1 MQDFGLVVIGAHSGL
16 FLKDL
21 VSEYQDQNIL
31 LVEPVPYNYEILLQ
45 GGNVKKI
52 LIYLLSI
59 GIFGVASIANSQT
72 IRIGTEGAYPPWN
85 NLNSAGELEGAEI
98 DFGNEA
104 CERMGVTCE
113 WVTQDWDGIIPALL
127 QGKYDII
134 IAGMSITEERKEKV
148 NFTTGYMTDGA
159 RFAVLKNSG
168 LANLNIAGM
177 AKVNLNNAGGKE
189 QAAIGQLIAA
199 MDGKTVCV
207 QSSTI
212 HQNFLE
218 KHMSGAVDVELYQA
232 VDDHNLDLAAGRCD
246 AVLADVGSIIDFMES
261 DGGVDVAFTG
271 PTFSGGVFG
280 DGVGGAVRKEDTD
293 ILEMWNAAIAEMSK
307 DGTTAEITK
316 EWFGRDISM

>member
-1 MQDFGLVVIGAHSGL
+1 M
-16 FLKDL
+16 
-21 VSEYQDQNIL
+21 
-31 LVEPVPYNYEILLQ
+31 
-45 GGNVKKI
+45 KKFI
-52 LIYLLSI
+52 IYLLSI

-104 CERMGVTCE
+104 CKRMGVTCE

-199 MDGKTVCV
+199 MDGNTVCV

-218 KHMSGAVDVELYQA
+218 KHMSGAVDVKLYQA

-280 DGVGGAVRKEDTD
+280 DGGGGAVRKEDTD

>member
-1 MQDFGLVVIGAHSGL
+1 M
-16 FLKDL
+16 K
-21 VSEYQDQNIL
+21 NIL
-31 LVEPVPYNYEILLQ
+31 LVV
-45 GGNVKKI
+45 
-52 LIYLLSI
+52 LSLSV
-59 GIFGVASIANSQT
+59 FGLASIANSQT

-85 NLNSAGELEGAEI
+85 NINSAGDLEGAEI
-98 DFGNEA
+98 DFGNQA

-159 RFAVLKNSG
+159 RFAVLKDSG
-168 LANLNIAGM
+168 LADLNIAGM

-218 KHMSGAVDVELYQA
+218 KHMSGAVDVKLYQA

-280 DGVGGAVRKEDTD
+280 DGVGGAVRKEDTE
-293 ILEMWNAAIAEMSK
+293 ILDMWNTAISEMSK

>member
-1 MQDFGLVVIGAHSGL
+1 M
-16 FLKDL
+16 
-21 VSEYQDQNIL
+21 
-31 LVEPVPYNYEILLQ
+31 
-45 GGNVKKI
+45 KKI

-168 LANLNIAGM
+168 LANLSIAGM

-218 KHMSGAVDVELYQA
+218 KHMSGAVDVKLYQA

-280 DGVGGAVRKEDTD
+280 DGVGGAVRKEDTE
-293 ILEMWNAAIAEMSK
+293 ILEMWNAAISEMSK

>member
-1 MQDFGLVVIGAHSGL
+1 MKKFLLIVLSLGVLGL
-16 FLKDL
+16 
-21 VSEYQDQNIL
+21 
-31 LVEPVPYNYEILLQ
+31 
-45 GGNVKKI
+45 
-52 LIYLLSI
+52 
-59 GIFGVASIANSQT
+59 ASIANSQT

-85 NLNSAGELEGAEI
+85 NINSAGDLEGAEI

-104 CERMGVTCE
+104 CKRMGVTCE
-113 WVTQDWDGIIPALL
+113 WVTQDWDGIIPALE

-134 IAGMSITEERKEKV
+134 IAGMSITEERKERV
-148 NFTTGYMTDGA
+148 NFTNGYMTDGA
-159 RFAVLKNSG
+159 RFAVLKDSG
-168 LANLNIAGM
+168 LADLNIAGM

-218 KHMSGAVDVELYQA
+218 KHMSGAVDVKLYQT

-246 AVLADVGSIIDFMES
+246 AILADVGSIIDFMES
-261 DGGVDVAFTG
+261 DGGVDIAFTG

-280 DGVGGAVRKEDTD
+280 DGVGGAVRKEDTE
-293 ILEMWNAAIAEMSK
+293 ILEMWNAVIAEMSK

-316 EWFGRDISM
+316 KWFGRDISM

>member
-1 MQDFGLVVIGAHSGL
+1 M
-16 FLKDL
+16 K
-21 VSEYQDQNIL
+21 NIL
-31 LVEPVPYNYEILLQ
+31 LVV
-45 GGNVKKI
+45 
-52 LIYLLSI
+52 LSLSV
-59 GIFGVASIANSQT
+59 FGLASIANSQT

-85 NLNSAGELEGAEI
+85 NINSAGDLEGAEI

-159 RFAVLKNSG
+159 RFAVLKDSG
-168 LANLNIAGM
+168 LADLNIAGM
-177 AKVNLNNAGGKE
+177 SKVNLNNAGGKE

-218 KHMSGAVDVELYQA
+218 KHMSGAVDVKLYQA

-280 DGVGGAVRKEDTD
+280 DGVGGAVRKEDIE
-293 ILEMWNAAIAEMSK
+293 ILDMWNAAISEMSK

>member
-1 MQDFGLVVIGAHSGL
+1 M
-16 FLKDL
+16 
-21 VSEYQDQNIL
+21 
-31 LVEPVPYNYEILLQ
+31 
-45 GGNVKKI
+45 KKI

-104 CERMGVTCE
+104 CKRMCVTCE

-218 KHMSGAVDVELYQA
+218 KHMSGAVDVKLYQA

>member
-1 MQDFGLVVIGAHSGL
+1 MKKF
-16 FLKDL
+16 
-21 VSEYQDQNIL
+21 L
-31 LVEPVPYNYEILLQ
+31 LVMLSL
-45 GGNVKKI
+45 G
-52 LIYLLSI
+52 LISM
-59 GIFGVASIANSQT
+59 ANIANSKT

-98 DFGNEA
+98 EFGNEA
-104 CERMGVTCE
+104 CKRMGATCE

-134 IAGMSITEERKEKV
+134 VAGMSITEERKEKV

-159 RFAVLKNSG
+159 RFAVLKDSG
-168 LANLNIAGM
+168 LADLSIAGM

-199 MDGKTVCV
+199 MDGMTVCV

-218 KHMSGAVDVELYQA
+218 QHMSGAVDVKLYQA

-246 AVLADVGSIIDFMES
+246 AILADVGSIIDFMES

-293 ILEMWNAAIAEMSK
+293 ILEMWNKAIAEMSA

-316 EWFGRDISM
+316 KWFGRDISM

>member
-1 MQDFGLVVIGAHSGL
+1 MKNFLLIVLSLGVLGL
-16 FLKDL
+16 
-21 VSEYQDQNIL
+21 
-31 LVEPVPYNYEILLQ
+31 
-45 GGNVKKI
+45 
-52 LIYLLSI
+52 
-59 GIFGVASIANSQT
+59 ASIANSQT

-85 NLNSAGELEGAEI
+85 NINSAGDLEGAEI

-148 NFTTGYMTDGA
+148 NFTNGYMTDGA
-159 RFAVLKNSG
+159 RFAVLKDSG

-218 KHMSGAVDVELYQA
+218 KHMSGAVEVKLYQA

-246 AVLADVGSIIDFMES
+246 AILADVGSIIDFMES

-293 ILEMWNAAIAEMSK
+293 ILEMWNSAIAEMSK

-316 EWFGRDISM
+316 RWFGRDISM

>member
-1 MQDFGLVVIGAHSGL
+1 M
-16 FLKDL
+16 K
-21 VSEYQDQNIL
+21 NIL
-31 LVEPVPYNYEILLQ
+31 LVV
-45 GGNVKKI
+45 
-52 LIYLLSI
+52 LSLSV
-59 GIFGVASIANSQT
+59 FGLASVANSQT

-85 NLNSAGELEGAEI
+85 NINSAGDLEGAEI

-159 RFAVLKNSG
+159 RFAVIKDSG
-168 LANLNIAGM
+168 LADLNIAGM
-177 AKVNLNNAGGKE
+177 SKVNLNNAGGKE

-218 KHMSGAVDVELYQA
+218 KHMSGAVDVKLYQA

-280 DGVGGAVRKEDTD
+280 DGVGGAVRKEDTE
-293 ILEMWNAAIAEMSK
+293 ILDMWNAAISEMSK

>member
-1 MQDFGLVVIGAHSGL
+1 M
-16 FLKDL
+16 
-21 VSEYQDQNIL
+21 
-31 LVEPVPYNYEILLQ
+31 
-45 GGNVKKI
+45 KKFI
-52 LIYLLSI
+52 IYLLSI
-59 GIFGVASIANSQT
+59 GVFGVASIANSQT

-218 KHMSGAVDVELYQA
+218 KHMSGAVDVKLYQA

-280 DGVGGAVRKEDTD
+280 DGVGGAVRKEDTG

>member
-1 MQDFGLVVIGAHSGL
+1 MKKFLILVLSLSVLGL
-16 FLKDL
+16 
-21 VSEYQDQNIL
+21 
-31 LVEPVPYNYEILLQ
+31 
-45 GGNVKKI
+45 
-52 LIYLLSI
+52 
-59 GIFGVASIANSQT
+59 ASIANSQT

-85 NLNSAGELEGAEI
+85 NINSAGNLEGAEI

-159 RFAVLKNSG
+159 RFAVLKDSG
-168 LANLNIAGM
+168 LADLNIAGM
-177 AKVNLNNAGGKE
+177 SKVNLNNAGGKE

-199 MDGKTVCV
+199 MDGMTVCV

-218 KHMSGAVDVELYQA
+218 KHMSGAVDVKLYQA

-246 AVLADVGSIIDFMES
+246 DILADVGSIIDFMES

-293 ILEMWNAAIAEMSK
+293 ILEMWNAAISEMSK

-316 EWFGRDISM
+316 KWFGRDISM

>member
-1 MQDFGLVVIGAHSGL
+1 M
-16 FLKDL
+16 
-21 VSEYQDQNIL
+21 
-31 LVEPVPYNYEILLQ
+31 
-45 GGNVKKI
+45 KKI

-85 NLNSAGELEGAEI
+85 NLNSARELEGAEI

-104 CERMGVTCE
+104 CKRMGVTCE

-199 MDGKTVCV
+199 MDGRTVCV

-218 KHMSGAVDVELYQA
+218 KHMSGAVDVKLYQA

-280 DGVGGAVRKEDTD
+280 DGVGGAVRKEDAD

>member
-1 MQDFGLVVIGAHSGL
+1 M
-16 FLKDL
+16 
-21 VSEYQDQNIL
+21 
-31 LVEPVPYNYEILLQ
+31 
-45 GGNVKKI
+45 KKI

-218 KHMSGAVDVELYQA
+218 KHMSGAVDVKLYQA

-280 DGVGGAVRKEDTD
+280 DGVGGAVRKEDTA

>member
-1 MQDFGLVVIGAHSGL
+1 M
-16 FLKDL
+16 
-21 VSEYQDQNIL
+21 
-31 LVEPVPYNYEILLQ
+31 
-45 GGNVKKI
+45 KKI

-104 CERMGVTCE
+104 CKRMGVTCE

-218 KHMSGAVDVELYQA
+218 KHMSGAVDVKLYQA

-293 ILEMWNAAIAEMSK
+293 ILEMWNAAITEMSK

>member
-1 MQDFGLVVIGAHSGL
+1 MKKF
-16 FLKDL
+16 
-21 VSEYQDQNIL
+21 IL
-31 LVEPVPYNYEILLQ
+31 TILA
-45 GGNVKKI
+45 
-52 LIYLLSI
+52 LSALSLAT
-59 GIFGVASIANSQT
+59 VANAKS

-104 CERMGVTCE
+104 CKRMGVDCE

-127 QGKYDII
+127 NGKYDII

-168 LANLNIAGM
+168 LAGM
-177 AKVNLNNAGGKE
+177 DVGASKVNLNNAGGKE

-199 MDGKTVCV
+199 MNGKTVCV

-218 KHMSGAVDVELYQA
+218 KHMSGAVEVRLYQA

-246 AVLADVGSIIDFMES
+246 AILADVGSIIDFIS
-261 DGGVDVAFTG
+261 TDGGVDVAFTG

-293 ILEMWNAAIAEMSK
+293 ILEMFNKVIAEMSA

-316 EWFGRDISM
+316 QWFGRDISM

>member
-1 MQDFGLVVIGAHSGL
+1 M
-16 FLKDL
+16 
-21 VSEYQDQNIL
+21 
-31 LVEPVPYNYEILLQ
+31 
-45 GGNVKKI
+45 KKI

-104 CERMGVTCE
+104 CKRMGVTCE

-218 KHMSGAVDVELYQA
+218 KHMSGAVEVKLYQA

-293 ILEMWNAAIAEMSK
+293 ILEMWNAAITEMSK

>member
-1 MQDFGLVVIGAHSGL
+1 MKKFLLIVLSLSVLGL
-16 FLKDL
+16 
-21 VSEYQDQNIL
+21 
-31 LVEPVPYNYEILLQ
+31 
-45 GGNVKKI
+45 
-52 LIYLLSI
+52 
-59 GIFGVASIANSQT
+59 ASIANSQT

-85 NLNSAGELEGAEI
+85 NINSAGDLEGAEI

-104 CERMGVTCE
+104 CKRMGVTCE

-148 NFTTGYMTDGA
+148 NFTNGYMTDGA
-159 RFAVLKNSG
+159 RFAVLKDSG
-168 LANLNIAGM
+168 LADLNIAGM

-199 MDGKTVCV
+199 MDGNTVCV

-218 KHMSGAVDVELYQA
+218 KHMSGAVEVKLYQA

-246 AVLADVGSIIDFMES
+246 AILADVGSIIDFMES

-316 EWFGRDISM
+316 RWFGRDISM

>member
-1 MQDFGLVVIGAHSGL
+1 M
-16 FLKDL
+16 
-21 VSEYQDQNIL
+21 
-31 LVEPVPYNYEILLQ
+31 
-45 GGNVKKI
+45 KKI
-52 LIYLLSI
+52 LIYILSV
-59 GIFGVASIANSQT
+59 GIVGIASVANSQT

-159 RFAVLKNSG
+159 RFAVLKDSG

-218 KHMSGAVDVELYQA
+218 KHMSGAVDVKLYQA

-280 DGVGGAVRKEDTD
+280 DGVGGAVRKEDTN
-293 ILEMWNAAIAEMSK
+293 ILEMWNAAISEMSK

-316 EWFGRDISM
+316 KWFGRDISM

>member
-1 MQDFGLVVIGAHSGL
+1 MKKFLLIVLSLSVLGL
-16 FLKDL
+16 
-21 VSEYQDQNIL
+21 
-31 LVEPVPYNYEILLQ
+31 
-45 GGNVKKI
+45 
-52 LIYLLSI
+52 
-59 GIFGVASIANSQT
+59 ASIANSQT

-85 NLNSAGELEGAEI
+85 NLNSAGDLEGAEI

-104 CERMGVTCE
+104 CKRMGVTCE

-168 LANLNIAGM
+168 LADLNIAGM

-199 MDGKTVCV
+199 MDGKTICV

-218 KHMSGAVDVELYQA
+218 KHMSGAVDVKLYQA

-280 DGVGGAVRKEDTD
+280 DGVGGAVRKEDND
-293 ILEMWNAAIAEMSK
+293 ILEMWNAAISEMSK

>member
-1 MQDFGLVVIGAHSGL
+1 M
-16 FLKDL
+16 KR
-21 VSEYQDQNIL
+21 
-31 LVEPVPYNYEILLQ
+31 
-45 GGNVKKI
+45 I

-59 GIFGVASIANSQT
+59 GVFGIASIANSQT

-104 CERMGVTCE
+104 CKRMGVSCE

-189 QAAIGQLIAA
+189 QAAIGQLVAA

-218 KHMSGAVDVELYQA
+218 KHMSGAVDVKLYQA

-280 DGVGGAVRKEDTD
+280 DGVGGAVRKEDTE
-293 ILEMWNAAIAEMSK
+293 ILDMWNAAIAEMSK

>member
-1 MQDFGLVVIGAHSGL
+1 
-16 FLKDL
+16 
-21 VSEYQDQNIL
+21 
-31 LVEPVPYNYEILLQ
+31 
-45 GGNVKKI
+45 VKKI

-59 GIFGVASIANSQT
+59 GVFGVASIANSQT

-85 NLNSAGELEGAEI
+85 NINSAGDLEGAEI

-104 CERMGVTCE
+104 CKRMGVTCE

-218 KHMSGAVDVELYQA
+218 KHMSGAVDVKLYQA

>member
-1 MQDFGLVVIGAHSGL
+1 MKKF
-16 FLKDL
+16 
-21 VSEYQDQNIL
+21 IL
-31 LVEPVPYNYEILLQ
+31 TILA
-45 GGNVKKI
+45 
-52 LIYLLSI
+52 LSALSLAT
-59 GIFGVASIANSQT
+59 VANAKS

-104 CERMGVTCE
+104 CKRMGVDCE

-127 QGKYDII
+127 NGKYDII

-148 NFTTGYMTDGA
+148 NFTNGYMTDGA

-168 LANLNIAGM
+168 LAGM
-177 AKVNLNNAGGKE
+177 DVGASKVNLNNAGGKE

-199 MDGKTVCV
+199 MNGKTVCV

-218 KHMSGAVDVELYQA
+218 QHMSGAVEVKLYQS

-246 AVLADVGSIIDFMES
+246 AILADVGSIIDFMES

-280 DGVGGAVRKEDTD
+280 DGVGGAIRKEDTD
-293 ILEMWNAAIAEMSK
+293 ILEMWNKVIAEMSA
-307 DGTTAEITK
+307 DGTTANITK
-316 EWFGRDISM
+316 QWFGRDISM

>member
-1 MQDFGLVVIGAHSGL
+1 M
-16 FLKDL
+16 
-21 VSEYQDQNIL
+21 
-31 LVEPVPYNYEILLQ
+31 
-45 GGNVKKI
+45 KKI
-52 LIYLLSI
+52 LIYILSI

-104 CERMGVTCE
+104 CKRMGVTCE

-218 KHMSGAVDVELYQA
+218 KHMSGAVDVKLYQA

>member
-1 MQDFGLVVIGAHSGL
+1 M
-16 FLKDL
+16 
-21 VSEYQDQNIL
+21 
-31 LVEPVPYNYEILLQ
+31 
-45 GGNVKKI
+45 KKFI
-52 LIYLLSI
+52 IYFLSI

-218 KHMSGAVDVELYQA
+218 KHMSGAVDVKLYQA

>member
-1 MQDFGLVVIGAHSGL
+1 MKKFLLFVIS
-16 FLKDL
+16 
-21 VSEYQDQNIL
+21 
-31 LVEPVPYNYEILLQ
+31 
-45 GGNVKKI
+45 
-52 LIYLLSI
+52 LSI
-59 GIFGVASIANSQT
+59 LGLTSIVNSQT

-85 NLNSAGELEGAEI
+85 NINSAGDLEGAEI

-159 RFAVLKNSG
+159 RFAVLKDSG
-168 LANLNIAGM
+168 LADLNIAGM
-177 AKVNLNNAGGKE
+177 SKVNLNNAGGKE

-218 KHMSGAVDVELYQA
+218 KHMSGAVDVKLYQA

-246 AVLADVGSIIDFMES
+246 AILADVGSIIDFMES

-280 DGVGGAVRKEDTD
+280 DGVGGAVRKEDND
-293 ILEMWNAAIAEMSK
+293 ILEMWNSVISEMSK

-316 EWFGRDISM
+316 RWFGRDISM

>member
-1 MQDFGLVVIGAHSGL
+1 M
-16 FLKDL
+16 
-21 VSEYQDQNIL
+21 
-31 LVEPVPYNYEILLQ
+31 
-45 GGNVKKI
+45 KKI

-168 LANLNIAGM
+168 LADLNIAGM

-189 QAAIGQLIAA
+189 QAAIGQLVAA

-218 KHMSGAVDVELYQA
+218 KHMSGAVDVKLYQA

-280 DGVGGAVRKEDTD
+280 DGVGGAVRKEDND
-293 ILEMWNAAIAEMSK
+293 ILEMWNAAISEMSK

-316 EWFGRDISM
+316 RWFGRDISM

>member
-1 MQDFGLVVIGAHSGL
+1 MKKLLLFFLSLSVLGL
-16 FLKDL
+16 
-21 VSEYQDQNIL
+21 
-31 LVEPVPYNYEILLQ
+31 
-45 GGNVKKI
+45 
-52 LIYLLSI
+52 
-59 GIFGVASIANSQT
+59 ASIANSQT

-85 NLNSAGELEGAEI
+85 NINSAGDLEGAEI

-104 CERMGVTCE
+104 CKRMGVTCD

-159 RFAVLKNSG
+159 RFAVLKDSG
-168 LANLNIAGM
+168 LADLNIAGM

-218 KHMSGAVDVELYQA
+218 KHMSGAVDVKLYQA

-246 AVLADVGSIIDFMES
+246 AILADVGSIIDFMES

-293 ILEMWNAAIAEMSK
+293 ILEMWNAVINEMSK
-307 DGTTAEITK
+307 DGTTGEITK
-316 EWFGRDISM
+316 KWFGRDISM